1 MNDVDSLY
9 TDKDNFIVV
18 LDSRNATQHGNGSFN
33 SQMTF
38 IFQDAIRVPSFAII
52 FLCSVLQFQSPN
64 SLYNVNET
72 NNTLIVTIN
81 AVKTT
86 YTITKGNYN
95 CNTFITAV
103 LSILPSGFTMTMN
116 SITNI
121 YSLTYTS
128 DFSISGTCGQLMGF
142 YGYGTLSSISKAL
155 TMPFTC
161 NFNGPNEPGALNEGF
176 SDIQGKSIEFISAN
190 NIEAQATKIHALVL
204 DLLQK
209 ESVNSSQFVVLIE
222 GRESKSIYSA
232 LTSKQL
238 PKPFTWRIP
247 KGNPLDNQVVIET
260 IYRFK
265 GLEADI
271 VILWG
276 IDNLDKETDRE
287 IFYVAASRAKS
298 RLFVVG
304 TEVTCNYVKTF
315 N

>member
-1 MNDVDSLY
+1 MIYQKKMNDVDSLY

-18 LDSRNATQHGNGSFN
+18 LDSRNATQHGNGSYN

-38 IFQDAIRVPSFAII
+38 IFQDAIRVPRFAIR

-103 LSILPSGFTMTMN
+103 LSILPTGFTMTMN

-128 DFSISGTCGQLMGF
+128 DFSITGTCGQLMGF
-142 YGYGTLSSISKAL
+142 YGYGTISSISKTL

-161 NFNGPNEPGALNEGF
+161 NFNG
-176 SDIQGKSIEFISAN
+176 IQSFNIHLTNIVTKNIDSYTKSVSSIIQSIPVDSTSSSISYIKNADFN
-190 NIEAQATKIHALVL
+190 FVITQEVL
-204 DLLQK
+204 DSLTIELRDDLGNLLNFNNQNWNLTLYF
-209 ESVNSSQFVVLIE
+209 SVIKDIDRFSYLTNFYGILH
-222 GRESKSIYSA
+222 GR
-232 LTSKQL
+232 
-238 PKPFTWRIP
+238 
-247 KGNPLDNQVVIET
+247 
-260 IYRFK
+260 
-265 GLEADI
+265 
-271 VILWG
+271 
-276 IDNLDKETDRE
+276 
-287 IFYVAASRAKS
+287 
-298 RLFVVG
+298 
-304 TEVTCNYVKTF
+304 
-315 N
+315 